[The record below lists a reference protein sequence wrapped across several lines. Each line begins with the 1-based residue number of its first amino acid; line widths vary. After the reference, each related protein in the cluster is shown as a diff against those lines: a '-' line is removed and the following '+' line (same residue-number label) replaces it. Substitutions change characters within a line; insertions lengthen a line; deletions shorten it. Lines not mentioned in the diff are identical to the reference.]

1 MEKKTTNSNWWDKL
15 GQPQYGGELHIR
27 TNRRIANFD
36 PYFGVHLT
44 QIYTAWMEKCS
55 RWTG

>member
-1 MEKKTTNSNWWDKL
+1 MDKKTTKGNWWDKL
-15 GQPQYGGELHIR
+15 GQPQYGGELNIR

-44 QIYTAWMEKCS
+44 QIYTA
-55 RWTG
+55 